1 MSSRNAV
8 NQGFNNEEKVY
19 DLARLRRVIRERWW
33 VVLLVCLAV
42 GAAAFAASHVLS
54 PRYDATAQ
62 ITYSPEQA
70 QLASE
75 ALYSSGTS
83 GTAGTAHNIMS
94 DALTMST
101 LSFAQRVAGTMGVG
115 TDPATLLKTVKITP
129 RQDVDVIDVKVTGGD
144 EAAVVSTANAFANE
158 FVKGREEASTQALAE
173 AQKLLQARIDSLSPA
188 DKQSAYGVAL
198 SQRRDDLAVL
208 ISTGISDYAIL
219 QAATAPPAPYF
230 PRPFLN
236 LELGLLVGLIL
247 GLGLAVLL
255 DYRDPHIKAQRSLEQ
270 IMEMPVIG
278 MAPSLGRT
286 SRKKPR
292 GTGRTIG
299 FGQGNEALLE
309 SMRTLRSNLGLLGFG
324 EGKRSV
330 LVTSQVAGEGKSTLA
345 ANLALIMALSGRRV
359 VLIDAD
365 LRSPTIH
372 SCLGLANVRG
382 LSDTL
387 AGKGSWAANAQCV
400 DLSRFVD
407 PGMELVREPAQFLCL
422 TSGPTPSNAS
432 EMLESPAM
440 ARVIAELGELAD
452 YVILDGPPMLA
463 SPDAVTM
470 AKFTGAVLLCSKLG
484 ETTAAEAQ
492 QTRTLLAQAQAASFG
507 IVVTGAKLKAKRE
520 YSSEHSPQ
528 RAPESHAAPE
538 PRMAPEPCTAP
549 DREAIAQAG

>member
-8 NQGFNNEEKVY
+8 NQGSDKEDKVY
-19 DLARLRRVIRERWW
+19 DLSRLRRVIRERWW

-42 GAAAFAASHVLS
+42 GCVAFAASQVLS

-62 ITYSPEQA
+62 VTYSPEQA

-83 GTAGTAHNIMS
+83 GATGTAHNIMS

-101 LSFAQRVAGTMGVG
+101 LGFAQRVATTLGVG

-129 RQDVDVIDVKVTGGD
+129 RQDVDVIDVKVIGRD
-144 EAAVVSTANAFANE
+144 EAAVVATANAFANE
-158 FVKGREEASTQALAE
+158 FVKGREVASTQALAE
-173 AQKLLQARIDSLSPA
+173 AQKLLQARIDSLSPTE
-188 DKQSAYGVAL
+188 KESAYGVAL

-236 LELGLLVGLIL
+236 LELGLLVGLIF
-247 GLGLAVLL
+247 GLGLAVFL
-255 DYRDPHIKAQRSLEQ
+255 DYVDPHIKEQRVLAQ

-278 MAPSLGRT
+278 MVPSLGRT
-286 SRKKPR
+286 TRKKAR
-292 GTGRTIG
+292 GAGRTIG
-299 FGQGNEALLE
+299 FGHGNEALLE

-324 EGKRSV
+324 QGRRSV

-345 ANLALIMALSGRRV
+345 TNLALIMALSGRRV

-372 SCLGLANVRG
+372 SSLGLPNVRG

-387 AGKGSWAANAQCV
+387 AGRGSWSANAQCV
-400 DLSRFVD
+400 DLNRFVD
-407 PGMELVREPAQFLCL
+407 PGMDLLQGPAQFLCL

-440 ARVIAELGELAD
+440 GRVIAELVELAD
-452 YVILDGPPMLA
+452 CVILDGPPMLA
-463 SPDAVTM
+463 ASDAVTI
-470 AKFTGAVLLCSKLG
+470 AKHAGAVLLCSKLG

-492 QTRTLLAQAQAASFG
+492 QTMTLLAQAQATALG
-507 IVVTGAKLKAKRE
+507 IVVTGARVQAKPA
-520 YSSEHSPQ
+520 YSSERCTALETS
-528 RAPESHAAPE
+528 AAP
-538 PRMAPEPCTAP
+538 AAP
-549 DREAIAQAG
+549 DMEAIAQAG